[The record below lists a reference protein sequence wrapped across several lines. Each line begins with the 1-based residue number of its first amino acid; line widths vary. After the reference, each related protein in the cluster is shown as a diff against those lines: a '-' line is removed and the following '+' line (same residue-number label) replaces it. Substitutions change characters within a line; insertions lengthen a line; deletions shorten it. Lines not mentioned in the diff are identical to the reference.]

1 MSSIQTKI
9 NNVIEHRPVR
19 CFRNFR
25 ESEIIESVASE
36 IRVALIYNGI
46 SHTVMMAS
54 PADLECFAIG
64 FTLSERIVDKV
75 TEIKS
80 IDVEPND
87 KGVLIY
93 IEITNRCFM
102 ALKDQRRNMAG
113 RTGCGLCGVA
123 QLEHAV
129 KPTIR
134 VKNNKTFNINL
145 LPKVLEQL
153 PRVQTMFNITG
164 ATHAAMS
171 LSERGDIISSYED
184 IGRHI
189 ALDKLIGSYSKN
201 KSITPT
207 AILLTSRA
215 SFEMVQKS
223 ASANIEIIFAISAAT
238 SLAIELADKSNI
250 TLVGFC
256 RNNRATIYTHPH
268 RITSEKLKTLDIMEP
283 GRKRAY

>member
-1 MSSIQTKI
+1 MSSVKAQIKS
-9 NNVIEHRPVR
+9 VIEYKNVK
-19 CFRNFR
+19 CFRNLR
-25 ESEIIESVASE
+25 TSEIIESVASE
-36 IRVALIYNGI
+36 VRVALIYNGI

-54 PADLECFAIG
+54 PADLEYFAIG
-64 FTLSERIVDKV
+64 FTLSERIVNKMS
-75 TEIKS
+75 EIKS
-80 IDVEPND
+80 IDIKMND

-123 QLEHAV
+123 QLELAV
-129 KPTIR
+129 KPIIR
-134 VKNNKTFNINL
+134 VKNDKTFNINL
-145 LPKVLEQL
+145 LKNILNDL
-153 PRVQTMFNITG
+153 SRVQTIFNITG

-171 LSERGDIISSYED
+171 LSDTGDIISSYED

-189 ALDKLIGSYSKN
+189 ALDKLIGYYLSN
-201 KSITPT
+201 TKSTPS

-238 SLAIELADKSNI
+238 SLAIELAEESNI

-256 RNNRATIYTHPH
+256 RNNRATIYTHHH
-268 RITSEKLKTLDIMEP
+268 RITSTKLNILEP
-283 GRKRAY
+283 QGKRMSV

>member
-1 MSSIQTKI
+1 MSSVKAQIKD
-9 NNVIEHRPVR
+9 VIEHKTVR
-19 CFRNFR
+19 CFRNLR

-36 IRVALIYNGI
+36 VRVALVYNGV

-54 PADLECFAIG
+54 PADFEYFAIG
-64 FTLSERIVDKV
+64 FTLSERIVENITD
-75 TEIKS
+75 IKS
-80 IDVEPND
+80 IEVEAN
-87 KGVLIY
+87 KSGVLIY
-93 IEITNRCFM
+93 IEITNRHFI
-102 ALKDQRRNMAG
+102 ALKEQRRNMAG

-129 KPTIR
+129 KPITQ
-134 VKNNKTFNINL
+134 VTNSKEFNINSL
-145 LPKVLEQL
+145 QNSLEQL
-153 PRVQTMFNITG
+153 SKVQSMFNITG
-164 ATHAAMS
+164 ATHAAIS
-171 LSERGDIISSYED
+171 LSDSGDIISSYED

-201 KSITPT
+201 KNDSP
-207 AILLTSRA
+207 AAVLLTSRA

-268 RITSEKLKTLDIMEP
+268 RITSTKFNEIEP
-283 GRKRAY
+283 IEATKVRAY

>member
-9 NNVIEHRPVR
+9 DNVIEHRPVR

-129 KPTIR
+129 KPIIR
-134 VKNNKTFNINL
+134 VKNNKTFNVNL
-145 LPKVLEQL
+145 LPNVLKQL

-171 LSERGDIISSYED
+171 LSEKGDIISSYED

-201 KSITPT
+201 KHITPT

-223 ASANIEIIFAISAAT
+223 ASANIGIIFAISAAT
-238 SLAIELADKSNI
+238 SLAIELAEKSNI

-268 RITSEKLKTLDIMEP
+268 RITSEKLNTLDIMEP
-283 GRKRAY
+283 ERKRAY